1 MFSFFVLFVNPCVLS
16 LPRRVH
22 LVEQVLVTLPEY
34 LISPVVFS
42 RVQLAQSS
50 FCVVFCRS
58 LFVLL
63 SFFFWSLHC
72 LSFFD
77 LQLLITH
84 LVSSNLRKLINFANT
99 IICIQQ
105 VQYTSSDDIIFKL
118 IIDTDC
124 RFIHTQASSL
134 HWVYENI
141 VILNRLFTPIKPFEC
156 ILCLVINWSLVIMKG
171 FHNPSECLYM
181 TWLYWG

>member
-1 MFSFFVLFVNPCVLS
+1 MFSFCVLFVNPCVLS

-50 FCVVFCRS
+50 FCVVCCRS

-124 RFIHTQASSL
+124 RFIHTKASSL
-134 HWVYENI
+134 
-141 VILNRLFTPIKPFEC
+141 L
-156 ILCLVINWSLVIMKG
+156 MKRG
-171 FHNPSECLYM
+171 IWKYCYFKQIIYPHKTFRMYFMPGYKLKFGYNERIS
-181 TWLYWG
+181 